1 MNEKINLLDLA
12 ALLAEKAKITK
23 REAETFLREYFE
35 VMSEEL
41 LNDNILK
48 IRDLGTFK
56 LLMVED
62 RESIDVTNGERFII
76 PAHYKVSFTPD
87 KKLAETVNEPFALF
101 ETIEIEDEPL
111 PLNPLKETLPE
122 DEEED
127 EPLPLN
133 PLKGTLPEDEEE
145 DEPLPLNPLKET
157 LPEDEEEDE
166 PLPLNPLKGTLPEEE
181 EEDEPLPLN
190 PLKGTLPED
199 EEEDEPLPLN
209 PLKGTLPE
217 EEEEEEPV
225 WGRKLIPE
233 DDEEPVF
240 KKEIIREEKEET
252 VSEEEQIPENLTTDE
267 ILKKYCHN
275 CYDYRAHIE
284 YRRKYFSTRKK
295 LRWSRVITII
305 LSILLALS
313 IVYNLHLFSF

>member
-145 DEPLPLNPLKET
+145 DEPLPLNPLK
-157 LPEDEEEDE
+157 
-166 PLPLNPLKGTLPEEE
+166 
-181 EEDEPLPLN
+181 
-190 PLKGTLPED
+190 
-199 EEEDEPLPLN
+199 
-209 PLKGTLPE
+209 GTLPE

>member
-133 PLKGTLPEDEEE
+133 PLKGTLPE
-145 DEPLPLNPLKET
+145 
-157 LPEDEEEDE
+157 
-166 PLPLNPLKGTLPEEE
+166 
-181 EEDEPLPLN
+181 
-190 PLKGTLPED
+190 
-199 EEEDEPLPLN
+199 
-209 PLKGTLPE
+209 